1 MLPLKTWPMLPSC
14 CLKQPISF
22 LQVHELVE
30 KAEVVRPGWNGYN
43 IMHDSAARVAALDIG
58 FLPSVSASQA
68 PPATVV
74 LLLGSDDY
82 REEDI
87 PQGAFVIYM
96 VRHPSGQFCML
107 KGLHGLH
114 REPVLPS

>member
-1 MLPLKTWPMLPSC
+1 M
-14 CLKQPISF
+14 
-22 LQVHELVE
+22 E

-68 PPATVV
+68 PPAKVV

-96 VRHPSGQFCML
+96 VRVPKSNRTCFLCSLSPGSASKWQVL
-107 KGLHGLH
+107 A
-114 REPVLPS
+114 REVLPAPLPCAW

>member
-1 MLPLKTWPMLPSC
+1 M
-14 CLKQPISF
+14 
-22 LQVHELVE
+22 QVHELVE

-58 FLPSVSASQA
+58 FLPSASASQA
-68 PPATVV
+68 PPAKVV

-96 VRHPSGQFCML
+96 VRDPYGQLSLLCIRSVDP
-107 KGLHGLH
+107 GLQVLAQDLLGLLCHAHGA
-114 REPVLPS
+114 VSC

>member
-1 MLPLKTWPMLPSC
+1 MIALQTWP
-14 CLKQPISF
+14 ISPTGSVN
-22 LQVHELVE
+22 LVTSSVQVHELVE

-43 IMHDSAARVAALDIG
+43 IMHDSAARVAALDVG

-68 PPATVV
+68 PPAKVV

-82 REEDI
+82 QKEDI

-96 VRHPSGQFCML
+96 VRDPTGLLCML
-107 KGLHGLH
+107 
-114 REPVLPS
+114 V